1 MTQIA
6 NVLAVT
12 AVVVGLWMLLS
23 IVNREGRG
31 AYRRDK
37 NTYAGT

>member
-12 AVVVGLWMLLS
+12 AVVGLWMLLS